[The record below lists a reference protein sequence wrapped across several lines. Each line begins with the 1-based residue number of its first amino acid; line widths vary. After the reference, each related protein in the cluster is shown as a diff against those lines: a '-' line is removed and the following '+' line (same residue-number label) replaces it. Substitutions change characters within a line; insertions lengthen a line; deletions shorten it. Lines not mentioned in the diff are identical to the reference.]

1 MSDTETPI
9 PAPVES
15 RKRRRSWGTLLMRV
29 VIVALSGFVTL
40 GVAAAMVINHT
51 TAGRDFALD
60 WALERVRPAL
70 NGTLRIGGVGPSGLL
85 AGATLYDVELSDSM
99 GRRVLVADSVRARY
113 SIAGFF
119 GGPPSITD
127 LNIWS
132 PVVHLE
138 PEPGEPV
145 SLSGLL
151 AEVETQANAAAATGA
166 DGDESPIFRMRG
178 ARIHGGVVIM
188 RDDTGAEEW
197 VEGIEADFSRV
208 DIGPSEDLDLVAEV
222 DELALSYPL
231 GYGRLDLS
239 GLRGE
244 VEVGPEDILV
254 RAERFRLPGSEARG
268 SMHIDTRDDAWPT
281 VFDLRV
287 SRVALADL
295 SWLDERL
302 DHGTAAGAV
311 RIRVDGEDVVVDVPE
326 ARVDLA
332 GGAFAV
338 SGGLSVTPEVTRF
351 RSLRVVPDKLATA
364 ELEPWLPDTLPVTGL
379 LSGDVAFDG
388 VTGRLGV

>member
-1 MSDTETPI
+1 MSDTETGI
-9 PAPVES
+9 PAPAES
-15 RKRRRSWGTLLMRV
+15 RKRRRSWGTLLLRV

-188 RDDTGAEEW
+188 RDDTGAEER

-244 VEVGPEDILV
+244 VEVGPDDILV

-311 RIRVDGEDVVVDVPE
+311 AHPGRRGGRRCRCAGCTGRPARWRIR
-326 ARVDLA
+326 
-332 GGAFAV
+332 
-338 SGGLSVTPEVTRF
+338 
-351 RSLRVVPDKLATA
+351 
-364 ELEPWLPDTLPVTGL
+364 
-379 LSGDVAFDG
+379 
-388 VTGRLGV
+388 RLGGSVRDPGGDSIPLTSRSARQAGNGRVGALAAGHASRDRAAVGRCGVRWGAGAVGG